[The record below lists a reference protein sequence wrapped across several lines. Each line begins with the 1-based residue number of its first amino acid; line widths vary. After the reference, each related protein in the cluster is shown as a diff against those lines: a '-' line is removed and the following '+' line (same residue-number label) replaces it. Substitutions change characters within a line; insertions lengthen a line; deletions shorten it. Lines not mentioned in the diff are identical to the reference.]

1 MHSYSLNWSSNLYC
15 VNNCVDGLAIANM
28 LSVTLGERERERE
41 GGRERGGRER
51 EERERERGGKRE
63 RGKRKER
70 GGEERGKELMT
81 CYA

>member
-51 EERERERGGKRE
+51 EEREREREGGRERGGRERREGGKRE
-63 RGKRKER
+63 EKS
-70 GGEERGKELMT
+70 
-81 CYA
+81 

>member
-51 EERERERGGKRE
+51 EEREREREGGREREGRERREGGKRE
-63 RGKRKER
+63 EKS
-70 GGEERGKELMT
+70 
-81 CYA
+81 